1 MTMEQELISIREA
14 ARRLGVSDTA
24 LHKARKAGRIHAAN
38 PGEKVCKLA
47 WPQVQTDFA
56 ANSEVLQQRKP
67 APAAPATPAAAD
79 FRREGEVAEMLEA
92 DDDDDE
98 DLTDGS
104 PDYYKSRARKTRY
117 LAKIARLEY
126 EQKHGRLVDAEEVAR
141 LWAKQITAAK
151 TRILGIPASCKSRVA
166 DLPMPVLAEIEK
178 VCREVL
184 EGLANGSD

>member
-1 MTMEQELISIREA
+1 MTMEQELISVREA
-14 ARRLGVSDTA
+14 ARRIGVTDTA

-56 ANSEVLQQRKP
+56 ANSEVLRQRKP
-67 APAAPATPAAAD
+67 AAAPTSMPLLETAEIEDEA
-79 FRREGEVAEMLEA
+79 EV
-92 DDDDDE
+92 DDTE
-98 DLTDGS
+98 DN
-104 PDYYKSRARKTRY
+104 PDYYKSRARRTHY
-117 LAKIARLEY
+117 MAKIARLEY
-126 EQKHGRLVDAEEVAR
+126 EQKQGRLVDAEEVAHQ
-141 LWAKQITAAK
+141 WSKVITAAK